1 MPIRTVLGSGLVYY
15 LVCIDSAGAERTDEW
30 IVEGQ
35 YKDKQIQVTDSGYNA
50 AIKRWREA
58 ATDRGK

>member
-1 MPIRTVLGSGLVYY
+1 MNHR
-15 LVCIDSAGAERTDEW
+15 AELLLELLA
-30 IVEGQ
+30 GQ
-35 YKDKQIQVTDSGYNA
+35 YKNKQIQVTDSGYNA